1 MRNSEATEG
10 GHQTLDLDALYVE
23 EGPRLWRALFAYARD
38 PDIASDSLAEGFAQL
53 IRRGEGVRDP
63 RAWVWRVAFRI
74 AAGELKDRRTREA
87 SMRDVGYEMP
97 TETGELVSALSRL
110 PSRQS
115 AVLILR
121 HYAGYRTDEIATI
134 LGMSRATVR
143 VHMSRGRRRLAT
155 FLEDGDDD

>member
-1 MRNSEATEG
+1 MRNPEAPEG
-10 GHQTLDLDALYVE
+10 GRTLDLGALFVE

-38 PDIASDSLAEGFAQL
+38 PDVASDSLAEAFAQL

-63 RAWVWRVAFRI
+63 RAWVWRVAFRV
-74 AAGELKDRRTREA
+74 AAGELKDRGTREGA
-87 SMRDVGYEMP
+87 MPDVGYEMP
-97 TETGELVSALSRL
+97 AETGGLVAALGRL

-115 AVLILR
+115 AVLVLR
-121 HYAGYRTDEIATI
+121 HYAGYRTDEIAKI

-155 FLEDGDDD
+155 FLEDEDDD